1 MNDQGANTSGDTKA
15 EAPAFVFDFFIA
27 HASPDKEHARRFADR
42 LEPEFR
48 VFLDT
53 EDVPLGVDWGN
64 VIDEAQRQSR
74 FTLALISDKTEAAPY
89 AMDEIRAAI
98 DRERHGGGLQRLI
111 PLYID
116 GIPATADDYVYGL
129 RTRQGLSLKEPAE
142 YEDAV
147 QRVREL
153 MAPPGPTT
161 EGTLPPPRQ
170 ASSHAIPS
178 PPTPQPAPPTTQ
190 AAPTPLTPATRRSIS
205 TGKFFMA
212 GVAVALVAVVIG
224 LVALGRSGG
233 KAVSG
238 ESTTAAVSAAAQ
250 TTAVV
255 ITTQPTTTQPTD
267 ALTETTFAA
276 AAPLAMTLNKTVL
289 FDGFEINLDSAL
301 YTRDPQIPLGGDV
314 VVYANVFNRT
324 DQLLDFG
331 YLDAAIDTKGDTT
344 PLQMETK
351 TVPGGGRAKVIM
363 TAFVTDFDVNDAV
376 LEFGRPSSNQSF
388 APLDSRPANSARIRE
403 LTLSGTAKTPGGLSA
418 TIVEGTLSPFPLA
431 GNGTGAARQANAHEL
446 YLRLNLQLGYSGG
459 VNNTI
464 FNEALM
470 RPDGLT
476 VGVTDYGGFAILNP
490 GEQSN
495 GFVEFVVP
503 EPARGSYIFRFT
515 TSSQTD
521 RAEIAFTIP

>member
-1 MNDQGANTSGDTKA
+1 MSDQGANTPGDTKA
-15 EAPAFVFDFFIA
+15 PAPEFLFDFFIA

-64 VIDEAQRQSR
+64 VIDEAQKGSR

-98 DRERHGGGLQRLI
+98 DRERHSGGRQRLI
-111 PLYID
+111 PLYIN
-116 GIPATADDYVYGL
+116 GLPASADDYVYGL

-142 YEDAV
+142 FEDAV

-153 MAPPGPTT
+153 MASPVATT
-161 EGTLPPPRQ
+161 AGTFPPPQ
-170 ASSHAIPS
+170 HASNSAIPS
-178 PPTPQPAPPTTQ
+178 PTTPQPPPPATQTAPP
-190 AAPTPLTPATRRSIS
+190 PLAPATRRSTS
-205 TGKFFMA
+205 TGKFFIA
-212 GVAVALVAVVIG
+212 GVAVALVAVVGG
-224 LVALGRSGG
+224 LVALSRSGS
-233 KAVSG
+233 KAVGG
-238 ESTTAAVSAAAQ
+238 ESSVSTAAVATTGQ

-255 ITTQPTTTQPTD
+255 ATTQPFDT
-267 ALTETTFAA
+267 ATETTFVAG
-276 AAPLAMTLNKTVL
+276 APLTMALNKTVL
-289 FDGFEINLDSAL
+289 YGGFEINLDSAV
-301 YTRDPQIPLGGDV
+301 YTRDPQISQGGDV
-314 VVYANVFNRT
+314 IVYANVYNLT

-331 YLDAAIDTKGDTT
+331 YLDAALDTKEETT
-344 PLQMETK
+344 TVDLESK
-351 TVPGGGRAKVIM
+351 TVPGGGRAKVTM
-363 TAFVTDFDVNDAV
+363 TAIVSDFDVDDAV
-376 LEFGRPSSNQSF
+376 LVFGRPSNNQSF
-388 APLDSRPANSARIRE
+388 VPLGSDPADSAQISE
-403 LTLSGTAKTPGGLSA
+403 LTLSGTAMTPGGLSA
-418 TIVEGTLSPFPLA
+418 TILRATLSPFPLV
-431 GNGTGAARQANAHEL
+431 GDGTGAAQQAGAHEL
-446 YLRLNLQLGYSGG
+446 YLRLDLQLGYSGP

-476 VGVTDYGGFAILNP
+476 IGLYREGQFAIMNP

-503 EPARGSYIFRFT
+503 EPSSGSYIFRFT

>member
-1 MNDQGANTSGDTKA
+1 MNDQGANGPGGTKA
-15 EAPAFVFDFFIA
+15 AAPAFLFDFFIA

-64 VIDEAQRQSR
+64 VIDEAQKHSR
-74 FTLALISDKTEAAPY
+74 FTLALISDKTEDAPY

-111 PLYID
+111 PLYIN
-116 GIPATADDYVYGL
+116 GLPATADDYVYGL

-147 QRVREL
+147 RRVREL
-153 MAPPGPTT
+153 MASPGSTT
-161 EGTLPPPRQ
+161 AGPFPPPQ
-170 ASSHAIPS
+170 HASSYAIPS
-178 PPTPQPAPPTTQ
+178 PTTPQQPPPPATQ
-190 AAPTPLTPATRRSIS
+190 AAPPPLTPATRRSTS
-205 TGKFFMA
+205 TGKFFIA
-212 GVAVALVAVVIG
+212 GVAVALVAAVIG
-224 LVALGRSGG
+224 LVALSRSGG

-238 ESTTAAVSAAAQ
+238 ESSV

-255 ITTQPTTTQPTD
+255 TTTAPFSTE
-267 ALTETTFAA
+267 TETTFAA
-276 AAPLAMTLNKTVL
+276 AAPLIMPLNKTVL
-289 FDGFEINLDSAL
+289 YAGFEINLDSAV
-301 YTRDPQIPLGGDV
+301 YTRDPQIPQGGDV
-314 VVYANVFNRT
+314 VVYANLHNLT
-324 DQLLDFG
+324 DQSLYFG
-331 YLDAAIDTKGDTT
+331 FLDAALDTKEETT
-344 PLQMETK
+344 TVDLEGK
-351 TVPGGGRAKVIM
+351 SVPGGGRAKVTM
-363 TAFVTDFDVNDAV
+363 TAIVTDFDVNDAV
-376 LEFGRPSSNQSF
+376 LVFGRPSSNQSF
-388 APLDSRPANSARIRE
+388 VPLGSGPENSAQISE
-403 LTLSGTAKTPGGLSA
+403 LELSGTAKTPGGLSA
-418 TIVEGTLSPFPLA
+418 TIVRATLSPFPLA
-431 GNGTGAARQANAHEL
+431 GNRSGAAQQANAHEM
-446 YLRLNLQLGYSGG
+446 YLRLDLQLGYSGG

-476 VGVTDYGGFAILNP
+476 VGMAGDGGFAILNP

-503 EPARGSYIFRFT
+503 EPSSGSYIFRFT

-521 RAEIAFTIP
+521 RAEIAFAIP

>member
-1 MNDQGANTSGDTKA
+1 MNDQGANTTGDTKA
-15 EAPAFVFDFFIA
+15 DAPAFVFDFFIA

-42 LEPEFR
+42 LEPDFR

-64 VIDEAQRQSR
+64 VIDEAQRQSH

-98 DRERHGGGLQRLI
+98 DRERHSGGRQRLI
-111 PLYID
+111 PLYIN
-116 GIPATADDYVYGL
+116 GLPATADDYVYGL

-142 YEDAV
+142 FEDAV

-153 MAPPGPTT
+153 MASPGPTT
-161 EGTLPPPRQ
+161 ASTLPPPQ
-170 ASSHAIPS
+170 LASSYATPS
-178 PPTPQPAPPTTQ
+178 PTTPQPPPPTTQ
-190 AAPTPLTPATRRSIS
+190 AAPPPLTPATRRSTS
-205 TGKFFMA
+205 TGKFFIA

-224 LVALGRSGG
+224 LVALSRSGS
-233 KAVSG
+233 KAVSS
-238 ESTTAAVSAAAQ
+238 ESTTTAVSSTAQ

-255 ITTQPTTTQPTD
+255 TTTQPTD

-289 FDGFEINLDSAL
+289 YGGFEINLDSAL

-314 VVYANVFNRT
+314 VVYANVYNRT

-351 TVPGGGRAKVIM
+351 TVPGGGRAKIIM

-388 APLDSRPANSARIRE
+388 ASLDSRPANSARIRE

-418 TIVEGTLSPFPLA
+418 TIVQGTLSPFPLA
-431 GNGTGAARQANAHEL
+431 GNGAGAARQANAHEL

>member
-1 MNDQGANTSGDTKA
+1 MNDQGANTPGGAKA
-15 EAPAFVFDFFIA
+15 VAPAFLFDFFIA

-64 VIDEAQRQSR
+64 VIDEAQQRSQ
-74 FTLALISDKTEAAPY
+74 FTLALISDKIEAAPY

-98 DRERHGGGLQRLI
+98 DRERHSGGRQRLI
-111 PLYID
+111 PLYIN

-129 RTRQGLSLKEPAE
+129 RTRQGLSLKEPAD

-147 QRVREL
+147 RRVREL

-161 EGTLPPPRQ
+161 AGPFPPPQ
-170 ASSHAIPS
+170 QTSSYAIPL
-178 PPTPQPAPPTTQ
+178 PTTQHQSTPPTTQ
-190 AAPTPLTPATRRSIS
+190 AAPPPLMPATRRSTS
-205 TGKFFMA
+205 TGKFFIA
-212 GVAVALVAVVIG
+212 GMAVALVAVVAG
-224 LVALGRSGG
+224 LVALSRSGG
-233 KAVSG
+233 KAVG
-238 ESTTAAVSAAAQ
+238 DESLV

-255 ITTQPTTTQPTD
+255 TTTDPFSSD
-267 ALTETTFAA
+267 TETTFAA
-276 AAPLAMTLNKTVL
+276 AEPFSMTLNKTVL
-289 FDGFEINLDSAL
+289 YGGFEIYLDSAV

-314 VVYANVFNRT
+314 VVFASVSNLT

-331 YLDAAIDTKGDTT
+331 YLDAALDTKEETT
-344 PLQMETK
+344 TVDLESK
-351 TVPGGGRAKVIM
+351 TVPGGGRAKVTM
-363 TAFVTDFDVNDAV
+363 TAIVTDFDVNDAV
-376 LEFGRPSSNQSF
+376 LVFGRPSSNQSF
-388 APLDSRPANSARIRE
+388 VPLGSGPADSAQITE
-403 LTLSGTAKTPGGLSA
+403 LELSGTAKTPGGLSA
-418 TIVEGTLSPFPLA
+418 TIVRATLSPFPLA
-431 GNGTGAARQANAHEL
+431 GNGSGAAQQANAHEV
-446 YLRLNLQLGYSGG
+446 YLRLDLKLGYSGG

-476 VGVTDYGGFAILNP
+476 VGIADEGGFAVLNP

-503 EPARGSYIFRFT
+503 EPAKGSYVFRFT

-521 RAEIAFTIP
+521 SAEIPFTIS